1 MSEKRRNK
9 GGRNPKLDPAVFRY
23 TVRFSEE
30 EHNRFLSMFEKS
42 GVYAKSVFLKAHFFG
57 QPFKVLKVDKTLV
70 DYYTKLSDFHAQFRA
85 IGTNYNQ
92 VVKDLRE
99 KTAAGMMDCKKAL
112 TECDGDMEKAVDWLR
127 QKGLSKAAKKAGR
140 ATSEGLVGFE
150 LAADGKSGVAVEVKC
165 ETDFVARLDDFKT
178 LAHEIAMQIAAM
190 SPKYVSEADI
200 PAEEM
205 ERVKA
210 ELMASESLASKPE
223 EMREKIVEG
232 QLKKHFA
239 EQVLMSQAYILDD
252 SKTVE
257 QHVKE
262 AIAKLGENI
271 VIRQFKRIELGVS
284 E

>member
-1 MSEKRRNK
+1 MN
-9 GGRNPKLDPAVFRY
+9 V
-23 TVRFSEE
+23 
-30 EHNRFLSMFEKS
+30 
-42 GVYAKSVFLKAHFFG
+42 SVDDIK
-57 QPFKVLKVDKTLV
+57 K
-70 DYYTKLSDFHAQFRA
+70 
-85 IGTNYNQ
+85 
-92 VVKDLRE
+92 LRE
-99 KTAAGMMDCKKAL
+99 LTGVGLTDAKKAL
-112 TECDGDMEKAVDWLR
+112 VETDGDFDKALEAMR
-127 QKGLSKAAKKAGR
+127 KKGLTKAEKKGDREAR
-140 ATSEGLVGFE
+140 EGLIEGYVH
-150 LAADGKSGVAVEVKC
+150 SGRIGVVVEVNC

-200 PAEEM
+200 SAEEM

-210 ELMASESLASKPE
+210 ELMASEALAGKPE

-232 QLKKHFA
+232 QLKKHFV

-257 QHVKE
+257 QHIKE

-271 VIRQFKRIELGVS
+271 VVRQFRRIELGVS

>member
-1 MSEKRRNK
+1 MS
-9 GGRNPKLDPAVFRY
+9 V
-23 TVRFSEE
+23 
-30 EHNRFLSMFEKS
+30 
-42 GVYAKSVFLKAHFFG
+42 SVDDIK
-57 QPFKVLKVDKTLV
+57 K
-70 DYYTKLSDFHAQFRA
+70 
-85 IGTNYNQ
+85 
-92 VVKDLRE
+92 LRE
-99 KTAAGMMDCKKAL
+99 LTGVGLTDAKKAL
-112 TECDGDMEKAVDWLR
+112 VETDGDFDKALEAMR
-127 QKGLSKAAKKAGR
+127 KKGLTKAEKKGDREAR
-140 ATSEGLVGFE
+140 EGLIEGYVH
-150 LAADGKSGVAVEVKC
+150 SGRIGVVVEVNC

-210 ELMASESLASKPE
+210 ELMASDALASKPE

-232 QLKKHFA
+232 QLKKHFV

-252 SKTVE
+252 SKTVK
-257 QHVKE
+257 QHIKE

-271 VIRQFKRIELGVS
+271 VVRQFKRIELGVS

>member
-1 MSEKRRNK
+1 M
-9 GGRNPKLDPAVFRY
+9 
-23 TVRFSEE
+23 
-30 EHNRFLSMFEKS
+30 
-42 GVYAKSVFLKAHFFG
+42 GVSVDDIK
-57 QPFKVLKVDKTLV
+57 K
-70 DYYTKLSDFHAQFRA
+70 
-85 IGTNYNQ
+85 
-92 VVKDLRE
+92 LRE
-99 KTAAGMMDCKKAL
+99 LTGVGLTDAKKAL
-112 TECDGDMEKAVDWLR
+112 VEAEGDFDKALEAMR
-127 QKGLSKAAKKAGR
+127 KKGLTKAEKKGDREAR
-140 ATSEGLVGFE
+140 EGLIESYVH
-150 LAADGKSGVAVEVKC
+150 SGRIGVIVEVNC

-178 LAHEIAMQIAAM
+178 LAHEVAMQIAAM

-200 PAEEM
+200 PAEET

-257 QHVKE
+257 QHIKE

>member
-1 MSEKRRNK
+1 M
-9 GGRNPKLDPAVFRY
+9 
-23 TVRFSEE
+23 
-30 EHNRFLSMFEKS
+30 
-42 GVYAKSVFLKAHFFG
+42 GVSVDDIK
-57 QPFKVLKVDKTLV
+57 K
-70 DYYTKLSDFHAQFRA
+70 
-85 IGTNYNQ
+85 
-92 VVKDLRE
+92 LRE
-99 KTAAGMMDCKKAL
+99 LTGVGLTDAKKAL
-112 TECDGDMEKAVDWLR
+112 IEAEGDFDKALEAMR
-127 QKGLSKAAKKAGR
+127 KKGLTKAEKKGDREAR
-140 ATSEGLVGFE
+140 EGLIESYVH
-150 LAADGKSGVAVEVKC
+150 SGRIGVIVEVNC

-178 LAHEIAMQIAAM
+178 LAHEVAMQIAAM

-210 ELMASESLASKPE
+210 ELRASESLASKPE

-239 EQVLMSQAYILDD
+239 EQVLMSQSYILDD

-271 VIRQFKRIELGVS
+271 VVRQFKRIELGVS

>member
-1 MSEKRRNK
+1 M
-9 GGRNPKLDPAVFRY
+9 GI
-23 TVRFSEE
+23 
-30 EHNRFLSMFEKS
+30 
-42 GVYAKSVFLKAHFFG
+42 SVDDIK
-57 QPFKVLKVDKTLV
+57 K
-70 DYYTKLSDFHAQFRA
+70 
-85 IGTNYNQ
+85 
-92 VVKDLRE
+92 LRE
-99 KTAAGMMDCKKAL
+99 LTGVGLTDAKKSLVEADGDFDKAL
-112 TECDGDMEKAVDWLR
+112 EEMRK
-127 QKGLSKAAKKAGR
+127 KGLTKAEKKGDREAR
-140 ATSEGLVGFE
+140 EGLIESYVH
-150 LAADGKSGVAVEVKC
+150 SGRIGVVVEVNC

-200 PAEEM
+200 PAEEV

-210 ELMASESLASKPE
+210 ELMTSEALASKPE

-232 QLKKHFA
+232 QLKKHFV

-271 VIRQFKRIELGVS
+271 VVRQFKRIELVVS